1 MTVHGCRESD
11 REIVTGLPCTTVIQ
25 TLLDVAATEPL
36 KLVMRSLAQ
45 LDYERRLDADT
56 VRAAC
61 GRGRP
66 GSTALLTALDGY
78 VPQLART
85 RSELEEDFLRL
96 CQQCEI
102 PLPQVNALL
111 HGIEVDCHWP
121 GENLVV
127 ELDGQSNHGT
137 SAQRNRD
144 QNRALKLRAHG
155 VQLVRYTHLQVN
167 REAATVAADL
177 LAQLRQRRGPILIL
191 RMDTLAFEH
200 HLTSPQGEGH
210 RPADAFTVTFGGG
223 DCCDEISFSVQTDG
237 DPRDRRGVQR
247 QGLRRLACGGLCRG
261 HAGPRLEPARRRAR
275 RSRRDR

>member
-1 MTVHGCRESD
+1 MLFAGPNAALSHTTAAYWRGWLRYPAAATHISTPRRIRTRIHGVTVHGCRESD

-191 RMDTLAFEH
+191 AWTR
-200 HLTSPQGEGH
+200 SPSS
-210 RPADAFTVTFGGG
+210 TT
-223 DCCDEISFSVQTDG
+223 
-237 DPRDRRGVQR
+237 
-247 QGLRRLACGGLCRG
+247 
-261 HAGPRLEPARRRAR
+261 
-275 RSRRDR
+275 